1 MAEVLSVAFFIGKF
15 NFFVSLLVVK
25 DKNYSRN
32 MCILFCRPTQA
43 QGFHDVLCWH
53 LIFLLHP
60 TALHENI
67 TLQLRS
73 LSLENDIAPTHLDS
87 LARFDS
93 ESKWA
98 WPNLTPFVP
107 I

>member
-1 MAEVLSVAFFIGKF
+1 MVEVLSVAFWEVQL
-15 NFFVSLLVVK
+15 FVSLLVVK

-43 QGFHDVLCWH
+43 QRFHDVLCWH

-73 LSLENDIAPTHLDS
+73 LSLEDDNTTLSH
-87 LARFDS
+87 
-93 ESKWA
+93 
-98 WPNLTPFVP
+98 
-107 I
+107 